1 MHASSGCFGVECA
14 YAGLPKRPT
23 ILKAFQ
29 TNLHEQHP
37 QLAQPTVRRIYA
49 EIKELSRLPVRGRMG
64 RELGTRELILTG
76 LPYIVVFRAN
86 DARVE
91 ILRIFHGRQDRA

>member
-1 MHASSGCFGVECA
+1 MRLRWTPEAANDLESISD
-14 YAGLPKRPT
+14 YL
-23 ILKAFQ
+23 L
-29 TNLHEQHP
+29 EQHP

-64 RELGTRELILTG
+64 RELGTRELVLTG